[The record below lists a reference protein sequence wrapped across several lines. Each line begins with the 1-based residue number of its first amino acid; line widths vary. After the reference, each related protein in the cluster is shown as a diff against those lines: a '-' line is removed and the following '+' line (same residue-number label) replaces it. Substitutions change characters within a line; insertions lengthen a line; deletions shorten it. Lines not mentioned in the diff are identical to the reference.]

1 MSALFPA
8 SDSLPIIQYV
18 IESDP
23 DILTTNEVINGRS
36 SPEIWPE
43 VIPGSN
49 QFAENVATTN
59 QAGNELDRELETNK
73 VKKLAELQQ
82 LSDQEILHKMKKLK
96 QRAYSIGLTEAK
108 EVERSKML
116 NIFGDFKHQ
125 IN

>member
-1 MSALFPA
+1 MSHIYQA

-18 IESDP
+18 IETEP
-23 DILTTNEVINGRS
+23 DNLTTNEVINGRS

-49 QFAENVATTN
+49 KYAENVTTTKTDS
-59 QAGNELDRELETNK
+59 LDIEFEENRAKK
-73 VKKLAELQQ
+73 VTELQS
-82 LSDQEILHKMKKLK
+82 LSDQDLLHKMQKLK
-96 QRAYSIGLTEAK
+96 QRAYSIGLNEAK